1 MPLFRS
7 LSPKE
12 RGAIR
17 RCERKGGL
25 FNTYKDVLFLNSL
38 KLPPLGGSQRVHTAG
53 YVETFQ
59 LIVF

>member
-1 MPLFRS
+1 MPLSRS

-38 KLPPLGGSQRVHTAG
+38 KLPPLWRGLGRGLLLFDYHLLGKLV
-53 YVETFQ
+53 
-59 LIVF
+59 

>member
-1 MPLFRS
+1 MPLSRS
-7 LSPKE
+7 LSPWE

-53 YVETFQ
+53 YVETF
-59 LIVF
+59 

>member
-1 MPLFRS
+1 MPLSRS

-25 FNTYKDVLFLNSL
+25 FNTYKDVLFLDSL

-53 YVETFQ
+53 YVETF
-59 LIVF
+59 

>member
-1 MPLFRS
+1 MPLSRS

-12 RGAIR
+12 RGVIR

-53 YVETFQ
+53 YVETF
-59 LIVF
+59 

>member
-1 MPLFRS
+1 MPLSRS

-12 RGAIR
+12 RGTIR

-25 FNTYKDVLFLNSL
+25 FNTYKDVLLLDSL

-59 LIVF
+59 LTVF

>member
-1 MPLFRS
+1 MPLSRS
-7 LSPKE
+7 LSPWE

-38 KLPPLGGSQRVHTAG
+38 KLPPLGGGLGRGLLLFNYHLLGKLV
-53 YVETFQ
+53 
-59 LIVF
+59 

>member
-1 MPLFRS
+1 MPLSRS

-12 RGAIR
+12 RGTIR

-53 YVETFQ
+53 YVETF
-59 LIVF
+59 

>member
-1 MPLFRS
+1 MPLSRS

-17 RCERKGGL
+17 RCEREGGL

-53 YVETFQ
+53 YVETF
-59 LIVF
+59 